1 MSTKQIFSLIDV
13 DPFII
18 RYIIDNKLIFKIN
31 LVIATHASWIPS
43 QVFFDYDFFFF
54 IKKKKKEIIMKS
66 LFSPYI
72 TLSYPKIRNVIT
84 ELDNKQEFHHICQ
97 AYHKA

>member
-1 MSTKQIFSLIDV
+1 MSTKQIFSLIDA

-54 IKKKKKEIIMKS
+54 FIKKKKKEIIMKS

-84 ELDNKQEFHHICQ
+84 EPNNK
-97 AYHKA
+97 